1 MKTNPFDQD
10 EIIRQAAMI
19 VCGYAYILQEEDIVR
34 IVSLNA
40 PHHAALLRK
49 DGKVVETSMNDIE
62 LNIVTDNTL
71 HHRSHACTCK
81 RPAADRKRIRKAV
94 CKREMYLKW
103 SQMSDNGF
111 LGD

>member
-49 DGKVVETSMNDIE
+49 DGKG
-62 LNIVTDNTL
+62 
-71 HHRSHACTCK
+71 
-81 RPAADRKRIRKAV
+81 KRIRKAV
-94 CKREMYLKW
+94 C
-103 SQMSDNGF
+103 
-111 LGD
+111 